1 MASHGIELTEN
12 DLRMPASLRAL
23 GGKLLGIGAVLTL
36 IGVGLG
42 LSMGDGGKHL
52 LFSYLTAFA
61 FAMTIVL
68 GGLIWLL
75 IQHVFRASWAVAIRR
90 VAESIVRMMPLL
102 ILIFAPLGLLIAMG
116 TGEDATIY
124 KMYKWLNQAYVDG
137 DKDFLPNKQVVYTG
151 YLNHPFF
158 VARLIGYFVIL
169 FFLARFF
176 TTNSVKQDESGD
188 INATRKMEKLSAP
201 MIPLFA
207 LTITFLGLDLLMSL
221 DPHWFSTIWGVY
233 LFAGGM
239 LSFNCVLALLMMT
252 YQKHGALT
260 KVIRTDHYHDVGK
273 LMFAFVIFWSYIAFS
288 QYILIWYAHIP
299 EEIVFFVKRQEHGWQ
314 FVSATLIF
322 GHFAIPLLG
331 LLSKHVK
338 RHKPALA
345 FWAVWLLVMHFV
357 DMFWIV
363 MPNYDSHHVP
373 MPFVS
378 LALALGFLGL
388 IVGAA
393 IKSASSKS
401 IVAARDP
408 RLGESLAYHN
418 V

>member
-1 MASHGIELTEN
+1 MASHGIELNEN
-12 DLRMPASLRAL
+12 DLRMPASLRGL
-23 GGKLLGIGAVLTL
+23 GGKLLGAGVLLTL
-36 IGVGLG
+36 IGVALGFTQAGL
-42 LSMGDGGKHL
+42 KHL
-52 LFSYLTAFA
+52 MFAYITALA
-61 FAMTIVL
+61 FTMTIVL

-90 VAESIVRMMPLL
+90 IGESIVRMMPLL
-102 ILIFAPLGLLIAMG
+102 ILLFVPLLLLIA
-116 TGEDATIY
+116 TSSPESPNVIY
-124 KMYKWLNQAYVDG
+124 KVFKWLDPSYVSG
-137 DKDFLPNKQVVYTG
+137 DADFLPNKQVVYGG
-151 YLNHPFF
+151 YLNKGFF
-158 VARLIGYFVIL
+158 LIRLVGYFVIL

-176 TTNSVKQDESGD
+176 TSNSVKQDETGD
-188 INATRKMEKLSAP
+188 VNTTRKMEKLSAP

-288 QYILIWYAHIP
+288 QYLLIWYAHIP
-299 EEIVFFVKRQEHGWQ
+299 EEITFFAKRQENGWEWIS
-314 FVSATLIF
+314 VTLIF
-322 GHFAIPLLG
+322 GHFAVPLLG

-363 MPNYDSHHVP
+363 MPNYDAHHVP
-373 MPFVS
+373 LPFVAI
-378 LALALGFLGL
+378 ALALGFLSL